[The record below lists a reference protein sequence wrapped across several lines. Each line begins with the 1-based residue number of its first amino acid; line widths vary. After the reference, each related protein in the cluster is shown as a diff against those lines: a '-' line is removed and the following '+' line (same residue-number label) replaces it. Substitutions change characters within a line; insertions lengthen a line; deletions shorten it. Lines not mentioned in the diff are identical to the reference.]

1 MKFTFDEQ
9 KFKAEAQR
17 IASKGFGK
25 VADVMQDQIIEEK
38 REYPRLTVRRYG
50 EGKTGRI
57 AQSPRDVVDSG
68 DLRDSFNKDVTIEG
82 NTIIFKASWNTSY
95 ASLIYLGTSKQP
107 SYTWVDNVIQ
117 TINWQTIL

>member
-9 KFKAEAQR
+9 KFKKEAER

-38 REYPRLTVRRYG
+38 RDYPRTTIRRYG
-50 EGKTGRI
+50 RGVTGKI
-57 AQSPRDVVDSG
+57 ADSPRDVVDSG
-68 DLRDSFNKDVTIEG
+68 DLRDSFNKEVAIEG
-82 NTIIFKASWNTSY
+82 NTIVFTASWNTPY
-95 ASLIYLGTSKQP
+95 ASLIYLGTSQQP
-107 SYTWVDNVIQ
+107 SYTWVDNVVQ